1 MITPATLAAEWFGSD
16 ERIYATSVAIISQ
29 FLGLVVGYIMP
40 SIWIKQ
46 DDTMKEFE
54 TNVHSLLVA
63 QAILGLIVLAL
74 GLFLLKQKP
83 DFDLLNVD
91 SSREVSAIPIYETFS
106 NQFRKVIKNKNLIVL
121 AIISGQA

>member
-1 MITPATLAAEWFGSD
+1 
-16 ERIYATSVAIISQ
+16 
-29 FLGLVVGYIMP
+29 MP

>member
-1 MITPATLAAEWFGSD
+1 
-16 ERIYATSVAIISQ
+16 
-29 FLGLVVGYIMP
+29 
-40 SIWIKQ
+40 
-46 DDTMKEFE
+46 MKEFE

-63 QAILGLIVLAL
+63 QAILSLIVLAL

-91 SSREVSAIPIYETFS
+91 SSREVDAIPIYETFS